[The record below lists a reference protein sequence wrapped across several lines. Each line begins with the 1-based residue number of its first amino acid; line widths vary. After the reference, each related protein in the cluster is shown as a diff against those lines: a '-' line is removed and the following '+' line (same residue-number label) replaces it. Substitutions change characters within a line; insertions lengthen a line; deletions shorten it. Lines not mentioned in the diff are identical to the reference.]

1 MVKVCDA
8 LCGFGKTS
16 ACIKMMN
23 ENTDKK
29 YIFVTQFL
37 SEVDRIKTNCASR
50 GFVAPD
56 SNVKLGQTKL
66 SDIHRLMREGKNIA
80 TTHSLFVS
88 YTDETKELIQQNNY
102 TLVLDESVD
111 VMCLTDM
118 ARGDLSILKSS
129 SAVTEEDGMIKWIM
143 DDYQCEYDR
152 GKFREEMLRAKS
164 KNLLMYADE
173 FFFWSIPPALFTCFS
188 DVYVLTYMFSAQ
200 SLRCFFDI
208 HHIPYELIGVRKSN
222 GGYNFCA
229 VEEMDRSLDL
239 RDKIHI
245 LDDKKINSIGD
256 ARTALSFSWYNAA
269 RLEEGKPK
277 IERLRKN
284 IANVFKNIYKAS
296 AKEVLWTM
304 YKEYV
309 PMVRGNGYHNGF
321 IPYNLRASNQYANR
335 KYLAYCVNNFPRPME
350 KRYFLDHGT
359 TWDGDMYALSIL
371 IQWVFRSAIR
381 RGEEVWLYIPSKR
394 MRSLF
399 KQWLEN
405 LAAGRDLEPVS
416 YKTPRKSRAIP
427 GAKRGRPVG
436 STKNRNKENE
446 NNESK

>member
-1 MVKVCDA
+1 
-8 LCGFGKTS
+8 
-16 ACIKMMN
+16 MN

-37 SEVDRIKTNCASR
+37 SEVDRIVTNCAAR
-50 GFVAPD
+50 GFVAPVSD
-56 SNVKLGQTKL
+56 VKSRRTKL
-66 SDIHRLMREGKNIA
+66 SDIHRLMREGRNIA

-88 YTDETKELIQQNNY
+88 YTEETKSLIKEQGY
-102 TLVLDESVD
+102 TLILDESVD
-111 VMCLTDM
+111 AMCLADM
-118 ARGDLSILKSS
+118 AQTDLDLLKKG
-129 SAVTEEDGMIKWIM
+129 SAVEEEENGVLKWIM
-143 DDYQCEYDR
+143 DDYKFEDDR
-152 GKFREEMLRAKS
+152 SKFGEEMLRAKS
-164 KNLLMYADE
+164 KNLLVYADE
-173 FFFWSIPPALFTCFS
+173 FFFWSIPPELFTCFN
-188 DVYVLTYMFSAQ
+188 DVYVLTYLFSAQ

-208 HHIPYELIGVRKSN
+208 NHIEYELIGVRKDED
-222 GGYNFCA
+222 GYNFCA
-229 VEEMDRSLDL
+229 VEEMSRALDL
-239 RDKIHI
+239 RNKIHI

-256 ARTALSFSWYNAA
+256 ARTSLSFSWYNAA
-269 RLEEGKPK
+269 KLEPGRPK

-284 IANVFKNIYKAS
+284 IANVFKNIYKAP

-309 PMVRGNGYHNGF
+309 PMVRGNGYQGGF

-350 KRYFLDHGT
+350 KRYFIDHGT

-381 RGEEVWLYIPSKR
+381 RGEEIWLYIPSKR
-394 MRSLF
+394 MRTLF

-405 LAAGRDLEPVS
+405 LAEGNDLDPVG
-416 YKTPRKSRAIP
+416 YRTPRKSRAKP

-436 STKNRNKENE
+436 STKNKDKEN
-446 NNESK
+446 